1 MKSLNIESKVNEEFE
16 FSGVDVDKKNGHVI
30 ASEGEL
36 SVRELASLP
45 LETEYHQLMEQ
56 SWQPVR

>member
-1 MKSLNIESKVNEEFE
+1 MNEEFE